1 VVEAVVWGVPDPVQ
15 GTVLRAAVVACD
27 PALAERDL
35 LRHCARILPDY
46 MVPRTVE
53 FREELPKTASG
64 KIARR
69 LLVEPDAPP
78 LAPATGPAAKTGD

>member
-1 VVEAVVWGVPDPVQ
+1 
-15 GTVLRAAVVACD
+15 
-27 PALAERDL
+27 
-35 LRHCARILPDY
+35 